1 MKNTIL
7 LLTLLFSVNA
17 FADHS
22 TSKFVWSGKC
32 LNSNCTRSEI
42 EAENKA
48 NYQKHLQHIQDLDA
62 EQEEEDREW
71 SRQHDEDQARADA
84 LPKYQYKPIPET
96 DNCVTRFYEKASSII
111 GDNAKEYID
120 VEEIKSGKCIFG
132 FKLMAEE
139 MCEYF
144 DSFSSM
150 ATPDWSEAEWCRYR
164 SELREVYIQYSGLV
178 GTSAFT
184 DAVQA
189 ERKAKLKPV
198 EDKHHKIYQNL
209 YEQHL
214 KQLKQ

>member
-1 MKNTIL
+1 MKKMML
-7 LLTLLFSVNA
+7 LLPLLFSVNA
-17 FADHS
+17 FAFENPCAD
-22 TSKFVWSGKC
+22 G
-32 LNSNCTRSEI
+32 NCTIKQI
-42 EAENKA
+42 EAYNRA
-48 NYQKHLQHIQDLDA
+48 NYKTHEQLMKEADEWEA
-62 EQEEEDREW
+62 EHYRQWVEDHREA
-71 SRQHDEDQARADA
+71 QARADA

-96 DNCVTRFYEKASSII
+96 DNCVTRFYEKASNII

-120 VEEIKSGKCIFG
+120 VEEIEGGKCLFG

-150 ATPDWSEAEWCRYR
+150 ATPGWSEAEWCRYR
-164 SELREVYIQYSGLV
+164 SELREVHIQYRDVV
-178 GTSAFT
+178 GTPALT
-184 DAVQA
+184 DAVKA
-189 ERKAKLKPV
+189 ERKAKLKPI